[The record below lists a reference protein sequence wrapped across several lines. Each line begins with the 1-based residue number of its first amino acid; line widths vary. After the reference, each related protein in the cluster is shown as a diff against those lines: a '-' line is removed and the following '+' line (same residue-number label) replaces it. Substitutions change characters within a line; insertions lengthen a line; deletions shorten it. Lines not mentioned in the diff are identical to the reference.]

1 VVASRWTDALLDE
14 LSHQGDPEADAV
26 IAAHV
31 EATAVEPR
39 QLLSNLARHLHLP
52 PEQRSPPVEAYLAE
66 QPPWP
71 AWVDPVKLHR
81 SADFFDQNGLL
92 IGTALF
98 CASLPEA
105 YAGAR
110 GARVL
115 TLTARLVTDTVRRVY
130 ETAQMLVDSMSRD
143 GLVPGTGAG
152 YEDVRRV
159 RLMHAAVRHLILDDP
174 EVTKTQ
180 TPEPL
185 PSWCVTAGLP
195 LNQEDMLGALMTFTQ
210 TVFES
215 LDLLGAVYTPDEA
228 DAYLHAWCVVGHL
241 IGIRADLLPLTLD
254 DARELTT
261 AIRRRQ
267 YTPSEDGEQ
276 LAEALV
282 NAMRSSIRWRVL
294 RPLPAALVRR
304 LVGPDVAADIGLGRR
319 GAFGVLFDGTAR
331 LMRVVGLAERRNK
344 MLRVISRHF
353 AAGILDAFVRA
364 GREGNRPPFS
374 LPTQLAAQ
382 VSDAKPRWT
391 I

>member
-81 SADFFDQNGLL
+81 SADFFGQNGLL

-174 EVTKTQ
+174 RR
-180 TPEPL
+180 
-185 PSWCVTAGLP
+185 
-195 LNQEDMLGALMTFTQ
+195 
-210 TVFES
+210 
-215 LDLLGAVYTPDEA
+215 PD
-228 DAYLHAWCVVGHL
+228 
-241 IGIRADLLPLTLD
+241 R
-254 DARELTT
+254 
-261 AIRRRQ
+261 
-267 YTPSEDGEQ
+267 
-276 LAEALV
+276 
-282 NAMRSSIRWRVL
+282 
-294 RPLPAALVRR
+294 
-304 LVGPDVAADIGLGRR
+304 GR
-319 GAFGVLFDGTAR
+319 
-331 LMRVVGLAERRNK
+331 
-344 MLRVISRHF
+344 
-353 AAGILDAFVRA
+353 
-364 GREGNRPPFS
+364 
-374 LPTQLAAQ
+374 
-382 VSDAKPRWT
+382 
-391 I
+391 